1 MFEVSLDSSWPKDS
15 PSCEAPG
22 FPEPASPEIRKNR
35 FDKYFL
41 HPKNLVQQKVVWHLI
56 EIGVRSQVSWG
67 LAGQTDKFLNFSIF
81 FGSFFEKL
89 EFRASLGKKCQ
100 HHN

>member
-22 FPEPASPEIRKNR
+22 FPEPASPEIRKNV

-41 HPKNLVQQKVVWHLI
+41 CPKKLSGNDGYHNSNLKYLYYVLMLTPLSSLYI
-56 EIGVRSQVSWG
+56 RGTSDCRS
-67 LAGQTDKFLNFSIF
+67 NFNSIF
-81 FGSFFEKL
+81 EMD
-89 EFRASLGKKCQ
+89 ALGKLFGWRK
-100 HHN
+100 